1 VYQVIVVMVMGL
13 VLGLGVEA
21 TAEEKALRMI
31 VVRDR
36 KEANDIRQELRKGA
50 SFSALAHLKSIGPER
65 RQWGYS
71 GVVQI
76 EDVQAELRPVL
87 QQLQFG
93 QISDVLVLD
102 QRYAIVKVIS
112 PQLPQHLETANEAIR
127 QGQTAQALQ
136 SLRAALRLEPD
147 NVPTYIKLGVV
158 YDQDGQYGAAVEN
171 LEKAQQL
178 APTDAQIAI
187 LLGSVATNAVMKNGE
202 QTYAKKA
209 LASYRQ
215 ALKLDERLA
224 PAVHFGLGK
233 VYLVALK
240 QPEQSLPHLEKA
252 VAASPSVPEVYGM
265 LIQAYYDTQRYQQA
279 WERLR
284 QAQSLGFEFPQ
295 LLTALQKVK
304 EQQPRR

>member
-1 VYQVIVVMVMGL
+1 LYHVIAVMIMGMI
-13 VLGLGVEA
+13 LGLGGEA

-71 GVVQI
+71 GVVKI
-76 EDVQAELRPVL
+76 EDVQAELRPAL
-87 QQLQFG
+87 QQLQLG
-93 QISDVLVLD
+93 QISDVIDVGQKYIL
-102 QRYAIVKVIS
+102 VKVIS
-112 PQLPQHLETANEAIR
+112 PQLPRHLEAANEALR

-147 NVPTYIKLGVV
+147 NVPTFIKLGVV
-158 YDQDGQYGAAVEN
+158 YDQDGQYAAAVEH
-171 LEKAQQL
+171 LDKAQQL

-187 LLGSVATNAVMKNGE
+187 LLGSVATNAVIKKGE

-209 LASYRQ
+209 LAAYRQ

-240 QPEQSLPHLEKA
+240 QPEQALPHLEKA
-252 VAASPSVPEVYGM
+252 AAASPNVPEVYGM

-279 WERLR
+279 WEYLR
-284 QAQSLGFEFPQ
+284 HAQSLGFEFPQ

-304 EQQPRR
+304 DQQPRR